1 MRSTSPSSTLPA
13 FVSARGGDG
22 DGASI
27 GIIFGCDGNPFY
39 VDNFKVGENGAS
51 RTFDLDGYATS
62 TKMSVG
68 KRSPKTVTITAG
80 QGVHLGGKLLAK
92 VEKKRL
98 TGGLA
103 FQKSKPGSGTWATY
117 ARDKTTSKALATST
131 PHPTRGTSF
140 RITYGGSSPYLGSH
154 PLVRTVIKRGY
165 VLQTS

>member
-1 MRSTSPSSTLPA
+1 MQSGTMTERQQQNAQRLYAMQFAKLYPA
-13 FVSARGGDG
+13 W
-22 DGASI
+22 
-27 GIIFGCDGNPFY
+27 
-39 VDNFKVGENGAS
+39 
-51 RTFDLDGYATS
+51 
-62 TKMSVG
+62 
-68 KRSPKTVTITAG
+68 
-80 QGVHLGGKLLAK
+80 LAK